1 MNQNIISVKC
11 QRTKQTDEAFKEF
24 MRLTEEEFNQRAR
37 RSPGLYKSCS
47 GRQLEKVTVD
57 LLKDVCPQTPFDS
70 REIKLVSGQQFPDI
84 IASNMYG
91 IEVKSTEKNH
101 WTSTGGSIV
110 ESTRIEGIERIYMLF
125 GKLGGTPEE
134 FRCRPYE
141 DVLYEVAVTHSPRY
155 LIDMNLGVN
164 ESIFSKMNT
173 TYDALRTSSDS
184 INQVRQYYVKKAKEE
199 HKTSMPWW
207 LGNDTQMVIQLW
219 SSVNKEEKEILQS
232 KMCIL
237 FPEILKNKRDKYA
250 RIALWLCAKYSI
262 LLYNTRDC
270 FSAGGQ
276 CSKLNGKY
284 MGFKVSQVV
293 ARYLNHAKTIKEMF
307 RDISIIKDEII
318 EFNSEI
324 WSDKE
329 NQVYKNWLN
338 QINVLMQS
346 QIINDMEYG
355 QITNIPFSDWFEKE
369 YVLE

>member
-11 QRTKQTDEAFKEF
+11 QRTKQTDDAFKEF
-24 MRLTEEEFNQRAR
+24 MSLVEGEFNHRAR
-37 RSPGLYKSCS
+37 KFPGLYKSCN
-47 GRQLEKVTVD
+47 GKLLENETVEI
-57 LLKDVCPQTPFDS
+57 LKYVCPQTPFDS

-84 IASNMYG
+84 VASTTYG
-91 IEVKSTEKNH
+91 VEVKSTEKNN
-101 WTSTGGSIV
+101 WVSTGGSII
-110 ESTRIEGIERIYMLF
+110 ESTRIDGVERIYMLF

-141 DVLYEVAVTHSPRY
+141 DVLYEIAVTHSPRY
-155 LIDMNLGVN
+155 LIDMDLGEN

-173 TYDALRTSSDS
+173 TYDALRTSPDS
-184 INQVRQYYVKKAKEE
+184 INQVRQYYVKKAKGE

-207 LGNDTQMVIQLW
+207 LGYDTQMVIQLW

-237 FPEILKNKRDKYA
+237 FPEILKNQRDKYA
-250 RIALWLCAKYSI
+250 RVALWLCAKYSI

-276 CSKLNGKY
+276 CSKLNGKD
-284 MGFKVSQVV
+284 MGYKVSQVV

-307 RDISIIKDEII
+307 RDTSTIKDEIL

-324 WSDKE
+324 WSDTG

-346 QIINDMEYG
+346 QIIKDKEYKH
-355 QITNIPFSDWFEKE
+355 ITNIPFAEWFEKE